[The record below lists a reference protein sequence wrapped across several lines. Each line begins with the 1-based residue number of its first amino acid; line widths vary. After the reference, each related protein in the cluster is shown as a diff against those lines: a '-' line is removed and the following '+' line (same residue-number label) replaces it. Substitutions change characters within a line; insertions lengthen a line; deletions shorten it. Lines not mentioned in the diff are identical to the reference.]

1 MLRLQTIES
10 EEGMSSRIFWQ
21 SALTGAV
28 LTLCAV
34 GAQAGPVMTL
44 NDQIGG
50 DRSHVK
56 WSGGT
61 YDGDGGGGYRGTL
74 TGAGTH
80 NQDPLLAYCVE
91 LGQYFELGHAYNKNE
106 YSVMNAASYLGTDPE
121 AIARNVR
128 LANLF
133 TWAVGNSSTWFS
145 DKDQSSGVQLAV
157 WEIIYDTDL
166 DLAATT
172 GDFYALGS
180 TNTHALGYAN
190 TLLSHADTAQTNALS
205 IWFLKADGNQDQ
217 LFWEDA
223 NGNQST
229 VPEPMSL
236 ALTAAALAGLAL
248 TRRRG

>member
-1 MLRLQTIES
+1 
-10 EEGMSSRIFWQ
+10 MSSRIFWQ
-21 SALTGAV
+21 NALTGAV

-44 NDQIGG
+44 NQQIGG

-61 YDGDGGGGYRGTL
+61 YDGTGGGGYRGTL
-74 TGAGTH
+74 TNAGTH

-91 LGQYFELGHAYNKNE
+91 LGQYFELEHAYNN
-106 YSVMNAASYLGTDPE
+106 YSVVDAASYLGNDSD
-121 AIARNVR
+121 AITRNTR

-145 DKDQSSGVQLAV
+145 DKDKSSGVQLAV
-157 WEIIYDTDL
+157 WEIIYDTNL
-166 DLAATT
+166 SLET
-172 GDFYALGS
+172 GSFYALGGTD
-180 TNTHALGYAN
+180 TNARGYAN
-190 TLLSHADTAQTNALS
+190 TLLSHAGTAQANALS